1 MKVGGVEVSPCEE
14 LLVLP
19 RSNGSDIPFRARAV
33 SISKEFNEKVPMPVA
48 PMLQTKDGNKHDFK
62 DPAYKAALQR
72 RDEQRFA
79 LMCLRSLEP
88 SNIEW
93 ETVDIDDPGTW
104 LNWDV
109 ELKAAGISDVEGQ
122 RIINLVMAAN
132 SLDEKKV
139 EEARQAFLL
148 GQVA

>member
-1 MKVGGVEVSPCEE
+1 
-14 LLVLP
+14 
-19 RSNGSDIPFRARAV
+19 
-33 SISKEFNEKVPMPVA
+33 
-48 PMLQTKDGNKHDFK
+48 
-62 DPAYKAALQR
+62 
-72 RDEQRFA
+72 
-79 LMCLRSLEP
+79 MCLRSLEP